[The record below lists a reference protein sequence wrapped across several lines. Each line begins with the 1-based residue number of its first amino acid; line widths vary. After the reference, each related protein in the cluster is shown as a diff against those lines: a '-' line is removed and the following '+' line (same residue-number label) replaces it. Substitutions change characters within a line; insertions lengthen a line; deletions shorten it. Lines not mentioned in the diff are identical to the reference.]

1 MPSARIRGAVIALAV
16 PAMLALTAAP
26 ALAHNELLSST
37 PTEGDQLTALPPAV
51 ELRFAEAADP
61 RFVKIAA
68 TGPDGASVAAGTPTV
83 TGKVVSQPLA
93 AGAASGTYT
102 VSYRVVSKDGHPVSG
117 KVTFK
122 ATLPVPSESPSP
134 SPAPSSAAPVEP
146 VTTNV
151 AAEEDSGNGWILY
164 ALAVV
169 GLVVLGGGA
178 LALRSRAS
186 RKN

>member
-1 MPSARIRGAVIALAV
+1 MPSARIRGAVLAVAV

-37 PTEGDQLTALPPAV
+37 PTEGDQLTVLPPAV
-51 ELRFAEAADP
+51 ELSFAEAADP

-93 AGAASGTYT
+93 AGTASGTYT

-134 SPAPSSAAPVEP
+134 SPSSAAPVEP

-151 AAEEDSGNGWILY
+151 AAKEDSGNGWILY

-169 GLVVLGGGA
+169 GVVVLGGGA

-186 RKN
+186 RN